1 MNTAYYTEKSRR
13 FAIYPDAGTGNTT
26 EYMYLALGLSDEAGE
41 VAGKINKMY
50 RDGAFDPEGIAKE
63 LGDVMWYLTMLADT
77 LGYTLDDILK
87 LNLQKLEGR
96 EERGTLGG
104 SGDNR

>member
-1 MNTAYYTEKSRR
+1 
-13 FAIYPDAGTGNTT
+13 
-26 EYMYLALGLSDEAGE
+26 
-41 VAGKINKMY
+41 MY
-50 RDGAFDPEGIAKE
+50 RDGSFDPEGIAKE